1 MPIRFL
7 TFTLAAMASLFSIA
21 AAQAPAPLA
30 VGQEWSIH
38 GEGLEDVRV
47 VIGHIEEVEGPGDV
61 VHISVSGIPP
71 EYTPGGM
78 IGHLP
83 YQAEA
88 LPAFLDTQTGTGEV
102 LPEFENGLAHWRNA
116 GGGAFDI
123 SLEEL
128 ITVLLPASY
137 PTDPPK

>member
-1 MPIRFL
+1 MLNRML
-7 TFTLAAMASLFSIA
+7 TFTLAAISSLFSIA

-30 VGQEWSIH
+30 AGQEWSIQ
-38 GEGLEDVRV
+38 GEGLDSVRV
-47 VIGHIEEVEGPGDV
+47 VIGHLETVDGLSDV

-71 EYTPGGM
+71 KYAPGGV

-83 YQAEA
+83 YLASA
-88 LPAFLDTQTGTGEV
+88 LPAFLDMQTGTDEV
-102 LPEFENGLAHWRNA
+102 SPEFQNGMAHWRNA

-128 ITVLLPASY
+128 ITVLLPASL
-137 PTDPPK
+137 PSDPPK